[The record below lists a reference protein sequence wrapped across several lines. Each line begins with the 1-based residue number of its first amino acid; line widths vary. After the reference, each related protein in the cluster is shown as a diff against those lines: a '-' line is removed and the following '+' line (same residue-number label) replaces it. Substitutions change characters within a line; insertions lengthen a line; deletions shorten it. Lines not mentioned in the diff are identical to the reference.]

1 MVVFIE
7 TFLRIM
13 ALVMAVFGIVILIE
27 MTIDRIIAVWVGVP
41 MCIIIIFAICVL
53 GGMI

>member
-1 MVVFIE
+1 MEI
-7 TFLRIM
+7 FLRFI
-13 ALVMAVFGIVILIE
+13 ALVMAVFGLVILID
-27 MTIDRIIAVWVGVP
+27 MTIDRIIAIWVGIP